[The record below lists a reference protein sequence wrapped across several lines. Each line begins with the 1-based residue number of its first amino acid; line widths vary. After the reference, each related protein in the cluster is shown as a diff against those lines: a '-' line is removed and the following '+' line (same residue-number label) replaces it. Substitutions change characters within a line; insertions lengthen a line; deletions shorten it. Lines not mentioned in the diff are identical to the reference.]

1 MDVLKTTTKR
11 MFSYRD
17 LVQTWQEDHREAKKT
32 DKLSMLLQKIDLAG
46 LLQEGM
52 LLWGSITEMHQV
64 FLESVSSGETE
75 PNLLLEQQ
83 IWSLYQQ
90 WLQHTADLK
99 IILLWFTEQDVE
111 VEHAESFFECLHDA
125 TEQLAGSTKPHVAIN
140 SFIGF
145 QSLPNH

>member
-1 MDVLKTTTKR
+1 MDLLITTKKR

-17 LVQTWQEDHREAKKT
+17 LVQTWQEDHREAKKA

-52 LLWGSITEMHQV
+52 LLWESITEMHQV

-75 PNLLLEQQ
+75 PNLPLEQQ

-90 WLQHTADLK
+90 WLLHTTDLK
-99 IILLWFTEQDVE
+99 TILLWFREKDVE
-111 VEHAESFFECLHDA
+111 VEQAESFLECLQDA
-125 TEQLAGSTKPHVAIN
+125 TEQLANSNKPDVAIK

-145 QSLPNH
+145 QSQPSH